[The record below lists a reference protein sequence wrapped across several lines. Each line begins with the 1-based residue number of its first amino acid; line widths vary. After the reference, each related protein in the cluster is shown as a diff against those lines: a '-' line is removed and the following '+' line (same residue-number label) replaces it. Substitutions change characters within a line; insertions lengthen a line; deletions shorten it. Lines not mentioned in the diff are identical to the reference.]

1 MVGFLSTGITR
12 FDLMYLRKI
21 RPFTD
26 SLLVILLLALAA
38 CGNPPEQA
46 ADTPPVENQ
55 EETVA
60 ETPAT
65 ETATDEATEAAAL
78 EALGGVAETE
88 GLDQEIEEESEIVL
102 QETGQQ
108 AETGTADWKYSEG
121 KHFRRMTT
129 SQGTSSSPD
138 KIEVAEV
145 FWYGCPHCF
154 NFDPVLKTWSQDL
167 PADVAFIKIPVIWN
181 PTNQVHARL
190 MYTAEALDVMDEA
203 HEAIFKSIHQDGNML
218 TDESDMISLFAEF
231 DIDEETF
238 KETYKSFGVTSAV
251 KRAENL
257 TRRYGIRSVP
267 VLVINGKY
275 ATDGT
280 DIKTFGDMI
289 DVTDELVERERNEK

>member
-1 MVGFLSTGITR
+1 MR

-26 SLLVILLLALAA
+26 SLIVILLLALAA

-46 ADTPPVENQ
+46 ADTSPAADQ
-55 EETVA
+55 EEAIA
-60 ETPAT
+60 ESPAA
-65 ETATDEATEAAAL
+65 EAATDEATEAAAL
-78 EALGGVAETE
+78 EALSGVAETE
-88 GLDQEIEEESEIVL
+88 GLDEEIEADSEIVL
-102 QETGQQ
+102 QEAGQP
-108 AETGTADWKYSEG
+108 AETGQVDWKYSEG

-190 MYTAEALDVMDEA
+190 MYTAEALDVLDEA
-203 HEAIFKSIHQDGNML
+203 HTAIFESIHQDGNML
-218 TDESDMISLFAEF
+218 TDESDMIKLFAQF

-280 DIKTFGDMI
+280 DVKTFGDMI
-289 DVTDELVERERNEK
+289 DITNELIERERSEK

>member
-1 MVGFLSTGITR
+1 MVGFLSTDITR

-38 CGNPPEQA
+38 CGNPPEQT
-46 ADTPPVENQ
+46 ADTPPVANQ
-55 EETVA
+55 EEAVA

-65 ETATDEATEAAAL
+65 EPAIDEATEAAAL

-102 QETGQQ
+102 QESGQQ

-167 PADVAFIKIPVIWN
+167 PADVTFIKIPVIWN

-203 HEAIFKSIHQDGNML
+203 HEAIFKAIHQDGNML

-289 DVTDELVERERNEK
+289 DVTEELVARERNEK

>member
-1 MVGFLSTGITR
+1 
-12 FDLMYLRKI
+12 MYLRKI

-65 ETATDEATEAAAL
+65 DEASEAAAL

-102 QETGQQ
+102 QESGQQ

-167 PADVAFIKIPVIWN
+167 PADVTFIKIPVIWN

-203 HEAIFKSIHQDGNML
+203 HEAIFKAIHQDGNML

-289 DVTDELVERERNEK
+289 DVTDELVERERTEK

>member
-12 FDLMYLRKI
+12 FDFMYLRKI

-55 EETVA
+55 QAAVA

-78 EALGGVAETE
+78 DALSGVAETE
-88 GLDQEIEEESEIVL
+88 GLDEGIEAESEIVL

-108 AETGTADWKYSEG
+108 AETGKADWKYSEG

-138 KIEVAEV
+138 KIEVAEL

-154 NFDPVLKTWSQDL
+154 NFDAVLKTWSQDL

-203 HEAIFKSIHQDGNML
+203 HAAIFKAIHQDGNML

-275 ATDGT
+275 VTDGT
-280 DIKTFGDMI
+280 DTKTFGDMI
-289 DVTDELVERERNEK
+289 DVTDELVERERREK

>member
-1 MVGFLSTGITR
+1 MFLRR
-12 FDLMYLRKI
+12 F
-21 RPFTD
+21 RPF
-26 SLLVILLLALAA
+26 SNVLLATFLLALAA
-38 CGNPPEQA
+38 CSDPEQA
-46 ADTPPVENQ
+46 AETTPAIDQ
-55 EETVA
+55 EAAVTETVT
-60 ETPAT
+60 EEIAT
-65 ETATDEATEAAAL
+65 SESGETATL
-78 EALGGVAETE
+78 EGLGGVAETE
-88 GLDQEIEEESEIVL
+88 GLDVEVEEEGEIVL
-102 QETGQQ
+102 QEPEAP
-108 AETGTADWKYSEG
+108 AETAAASWKYSEG

-154 NFDPVLKTWSQDL
+154 NFDPILKTWSADL
-167 PADVAFIKIPVIWN
+167 PADVTFVKIPVIWN

-190 MYTAEALDVMDEA
+190 MYTAEALGVMDEA
-203 HEAIFKSIHQDGNML
+203 HDAIFKSIHQDGNML
-218 TDESDMISLFAEF
+218 TDEGDMIKLFAQF

-238 KETYKSFGVTSAV
+238 TETYKSFGVTSAV

-280 DIKTFGDMI
+280 EIKTFGDMI
-289 DVTDELVERERNEK
+289 DVTNELVERERSEK